1 MDKLENARN
10 EINRIDAEMQ
20 KLFLARM
27 AAAGKIADYKKEHG
41 LPVLDS
47 AREEEVIRRNCEQ
60 PEVAALEPYYR
71 EFLKNT
77 MAVSRAYQNERMRA
91 MRVAYCG
98 TEGAFAAQAAKKL
111 FPDAGALA
119 YPTFEA
125 AYRAVEAGEADTAVL
140 PLENSVAGEVGNVTD
155 LIFSGNLY
163 LNEVLDVPITHDLL
177 ALPGVELGEIRTV
190 ISHPQA
196 LSQCAEYLKKLGV
209 ETQAFSN
216 TALAAE
222 YVQKQNDRSL
232 AALASA
238 ESATLFGLSV
248 LEAAVNDRDDNTT
261 RFGAFSRR
269 KNTPERTGKREDENF
284 LLVFTVRNE
293 SGSLAGALNIIG
305 AHGFNL
311 RSLRSRPMKGLRWN
325 YYFTVEAEGNV
336 NTAEGQEMLHELSAI
351 CAKLRLVG
359 SYYADNVR

>member
-1 MDKLENARN
+1 M
-10 EINRIDAEMQ
+10 
-20 KLFLARM
+20 
-27 AAAGKIADYKKEHG
+27 
-41 LPVLDS
+41 
-47 AREEEVIRRNCEQ
+47 
-60 PEVAALEPYYR
+60 
-71 EFLKNT
+71 
-77 MAVSRAYQNERMRA
+77 
-91 MRVAYCG
+91 
-98 TEGAFAAQAAKKL
+98 
-111 FPDAGALA
+111 
-119 YPTFEA
+119 
-125 AYRAVEAGEADTAVL
+125 
-140 PLENSVAGEVGNVTD
+140 TD

-238 ESATLFGLSV
+238 ESAALFGLSV